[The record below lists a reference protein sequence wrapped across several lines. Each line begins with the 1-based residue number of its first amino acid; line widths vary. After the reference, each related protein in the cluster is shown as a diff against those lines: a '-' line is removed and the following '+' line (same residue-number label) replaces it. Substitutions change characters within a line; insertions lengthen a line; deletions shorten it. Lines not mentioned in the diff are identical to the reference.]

1 MKFAAYFGLVVGM
14 IVWSSAFSA
23 NPFGSLKAP
32 VVPTEALEVIR
43 KPDPEKPPLQRW
55 PVQNYILMGILTA
68 VTAEIGS
75 SQSHRIAILRTPAPH
90 SQTFLLRFGD
100 VLGDRDGYI
109 NGFDVLGLTIVQRS
123 EDDAPEA
130 VRLRVRNRGVK
141 QFND

>member
-1 MKFAAYFGLVVGM
+1 MF
-14 IVWSSAFSA
+14 SSVAFSG
-23 NPFGSLKAP
+23 NPFSSLNAP
-32 VVPTEALEVIR
+32 AAPTETVEVIR

-68 VTAEIGS
+68 VTTDIGN
-75 SQSHRIAILRTPAPH
+75 SQSHRIAILRTPTPH

-109 NGFDVLGLTIVQRS
+109 NGFDVSGITVVQRS
-123 EDDAPEA
+123 EDDTPEA
-130 VRLRVRNRGVK
+130 VRLGVRNRGVK